1 MRTLVL
7 LFALLA
13 LAAAVPPLRNTTVL
27 LPVPEY
33 DDYDDNDNNNITLD
47 KETVVHVQVSPPE
60 EELDL
65 AGVYMHQ
72 ASKGI
77 QSLLKDGTHILDPF
91 VDFFRALFA
100 HMPSQQPGL
109 KRPVPSRDRRKL
121 YVI

>member
-1 MRTLVL
+1 MTVTRTLVL

-33 DDYDDNDNNNITLD
+33 DYDDDNDNNITLD

-72 ASKGI
+72 ASRGI
-77 QSLLKDGTHILDPF
+77 QSMLKSGTHILDPF
-91 VDFFRALFA
+91 VDFFRELFA
-100 HMPSQQPGL
+100 HIQPAPPPLPS
-109 KRPVPSRDRRKL
+109 KDDRRKL
-121 YVI
+121 YII

>member
-33 DDYDDNDNNNITLD
+33 DYDDDNDNNNITLD

-72 ASKGI
+72 ASRGI
-77 QSLLKDGTHILDPF
+77 QSMLKSGTHILDPF
-91 VDFFRALFA
+91 VDFFRELFA
-100 HMPSQQPGL
+100 HIQPAPPPLPS
-109 KRPVPSRDRRKL
+109 KDDRRKL
-121 YVI
+121 YII